1 MTPTTTTPNQAI
13 HLIVEEEDGSNT
25 TMVDRPSRLRKR
37 RVRFQQE
44 QDEKEAE
51 QAAEKSETETHEQQE
66 KDSMIVDD
74 TNDNDNDD
82 TVTRNVL
89 VLTDEMCRELWY
101 QQDEIDEMK
110 VDVKQ
115 CVLQKIASQRRR
127 HSRTNSNSN
136 SNSTLFEEEACS
148 QEKEDK
154 DRLLGLHRFSPQRS
168 QWKRSA
174 IYYTLLAQK
183 QQKHLQR
190 YSSSPSSQSKS
201 KPSCSSSSLP
211 SSSSEP
217 YKQRQVEHFIRKVSL
232 RCTAWAREMAV
243 KQGFKDYCAVHDPLA
258 SLFDDHVD
266 HKSANKEGASKRRQ
280 STNYNDCFFSDHAVE
295 DDDDDDDG
303 DVSNIDDVEDEIVG
317 YDDHHEND
325 PNTDKNNS
333 INCCHLRVVGN
344 NKRKHSSTVATTTN
358 CEGFSSTPVSVMM
371 EESKNGGRNV
381 RRRVST
387 KVEGHDHNHDVGRL
401 PPVPEFR
408 EDHLIE

>member
-1 MTPTTTTPNQAI
+1 MTSTTTTPNQPI

-44 QDEKEAE
+44 QDEEEAE
-51 QAAEKSETETHEQQE
+51 QASKTHEQRQ
-66 KDSMIVDD
+66 KDSTVVDD
-74 TNDNDNDD
+74 TNNDNDD
-82 TVTRNVL
+82 NTVTRNVL
-89 VLTDEMCRELWY
+89 VLTDEICRELWY
-101 QQDEIDEMK
+101 QQDEIDGMK
-110 VDVKQ
+110 ADVKQ

-127 HSRTNSNSN
+127 RSRNNN
-136 SNSTLFEEEACS
+136 NKSTLPEEEACS
-148 QEKEDK
+148 PDKEDK